1 MTTKAVGLAPELFT
15 RIRDSMDAHQDC
27 RERINKLSRDIT
39 QQSKKLIFHLL
50 RVSPTNRAAIFQE
63 AERKHADI
71 LRAVAQIAP
80 ELQGSNRWRYGST
93 FTGGLQE
100 YIEALA
106 LWVFLAEQ
114 RLITLAE
121 VESRL
126 NEFSKAQSQGKENH
140 TRVDTVPA
148 PASEQGAVETQHP
161 VVHIPVGPI
170 DYVLG
175 VSDVAGELMRYAINS
190 LACGNADEANA
201 VGVFFQQLYSAFVE
215 FNPRLHP
222 QMTKKVQVMRD
233 SLLKVENACYQS
245 QLQVSEFPASR
256 RPPVLDLDQ
265 PSAEARSDE
274 F

>member
-126 NEFSKAQSQGKENH
+126 NEFSKAQI
-140 TRVDTVPA
+140 
-148 PASEQGAVETQHP
+148 
-161 VVHIPVGPI
+161 VHIPVGPI